1 MKATSMKAFFGGLAV
16 VFGAWGC
23 ATETTTVRTMSQPPA
38 QEDQTPVASYPVPK
52 TDPKGAAY
60 VMSLGRESLASP
72 AGAQALYL
80 HLRLAVENKSD
91 ATAWTLD
98 AHDQVVDLGGGP
110 VEPTYARSSTG
121 GSVVTVAPGQ
131 HDYLD
136 LFYAMA
142 AGSNPPQ
149 AVLTWQVQ
157 RGSEAVSD
165 STPFALQSAQ
175 TPEYAYYQPVGV
187 TVQYWP
193 ASWWGVGFYGPW
205 WWGPGWGPYPYWG
218 WYGGGYYRYGGWGP
232 YHHGG
237 FGHHGGWG
245 HGGVAPGIHGGGGW
259 RGPVPHGGGG
269 WRGAPPPSRGFG
281 GGRIGGGMRF
291 PGFHR

>member
-1 MKATSMKAFFGGLAV
+1 MKATSMKAFLIGLTLV
-16 VFGAWGC
+16 LGSWGC
-23 ATETTTVRTMSQPPA
+23 ATESTTVRTMSQPPA

-52 TDPKGAAY
+52 TDPKGTAY

-91 ATAWTLD
+91 TTGWTLD
-98 AHDQVVDLGGGP
+98 AHDQVVNLGGGP
-110 VEPTYARSSTG
+110 AEPTYARSSTG

-131 HDYLD
+131 QDYLD
-136 LFYAMA
+136 LFYALA
-142 AGSNPPQ
+142 PGSNPPQ
-149 AVLTWQVQ
+149 AVLTWQVR
-157 RGSEAVSD
+157 RGTESVTD

-205 WWGPGWGPYPYWG
+205 WWGPGWGPYPYGG
-218 WYGGGYYRYGGWGP
+218 WYAGYRGGFGPYYRGGYGP
-232 YHHGG
+232 YHYGAFGRGG
-237 FGHHGGWG
+237 FGPGMHGGP
-245 HGGVAPGIHGGGGW
+245 HLTPPPPRGGGW
-259 RGPVPHGGGG
+259 RGP
-269 WRGAPPPSRGFG
+269 PPPSGGRGFG
-281 GGRIGGGMRF
+281 GMGRMRF
-291 PGFHR
+291 PGFPR